1 MHARIANVT
10 EVKETKR
17 RGNKVMLNA
26 VLEFSCLF
34 FATALLYAIYL
45 KLNSIYFKFFR
56 KRKKNEDV
64 ER

>member
-17 RGNKVMLNA
+17 RGNRVMLNA

-34 FATALLYAIYL
+34 FATALLYVVYL

-56 KRKKNEDV
+56 KKNEDV